1 MEINSPILFIEI
13 NNTEYIFSV
22 GVENDQENFEQ
33 IYKCNV
39 PMQGIENYKITNF
52 DLVFNKIKKNIYI
65 IEQKINFTFK
75 EVVLII
81 NNFECSF
88 INLTGY
94 KKLNGS
100 QILKENITYILNSLK
115 SCIDETEDKKT
126 ILHIFNSK
134 YSLNKKVIENLPI
147 GLFGDFYSH
156 ELSFCLINNNDYEN
170 LNRILDNCNLK
181 IKKSFLKSFVE
192 GTLISNNNL
201 DLSVFYQIKID
212 KNNSQLLYFENESLK
227 FEQKFDFGSDLVVND
242 ISKVTSLK
250 FETVKQILSK
260 EKFNKNIS
268 DEAFVK
274 KDFFENDRYIKIKK
288 KLLFD
293 IAEAR
298 IKELSEIIIS
308 KNINLF
314 EFNKKNKTIF
324 LKINDKSHFNCLKEM
339 YSFFFTTNNNFKV
352 IYAKEISTTD
362 VIQRANQLAHFGWKR
377 EAIPVTRTKKSIIAR
392 FFDLLF
398 N

>member
-1 MEINSPILFIEI
+1 M
-13 NNTEYIFSV
+13 
-22 GVENDQENFEQ
+22 
-33 IYKCNV
+33 
-39 PMQGIENYKITNF
+39 
-52 DLVFNKIKKNIYI
+52 
-65 IEQKINFTFK
+65 
-75 EVVLII
+75 
-81 NNFECSF
+81 
-88 INLTGY
+88 
-94 KKLNGS
+94 
-100 QILKENITYILNSLK
+100 
-115 SCIDETEDKKT
+115 
-126 ILHIFNSK
+126 
-134 YSLNKKVIENLPI
+134 
-147 GLFGDFYSH
+147 
-156 ELSFCLINNNDYEN
+156 
-170 LNRILDNCNLK
+170 
-181 IKKSFLKSFVE
+181 
-192 GTLISNNNL
+192 
-201 DLSVFYQIKID
+201 
-212 KNNSQLLYFENESLK
+212 
-227 FEQKFDFGSDLVVND
+227 
-242 ISKVTSLK
+242 
-250 FETVKQILSK
+250 KQILSK